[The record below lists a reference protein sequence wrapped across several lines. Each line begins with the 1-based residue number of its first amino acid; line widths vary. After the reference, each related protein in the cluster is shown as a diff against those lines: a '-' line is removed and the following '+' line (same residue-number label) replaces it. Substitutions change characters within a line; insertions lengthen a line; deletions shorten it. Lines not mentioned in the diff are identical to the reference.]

1 MKRVA
6 KLSMVAFLPILL
18 ALTFGCADKVTD
30 SSCVCAQAPAVD
42 SSLMAFLSLARSAHH
57 QADLK
62 EEAGDLPGAIEAL
75 DKIISGAVG
84 AVASRFEAREVLADT
99 RARLSDLRGQLGKH
113 DDAEREIVEGLLFAP
128 KDSYF
133 EGHLHEMR
141 GVNEERRAK
150 VLAESGD
157 RTGGEA
163 ARKKALESFDRA
175 IDVQDRVIRKE
186 LSNAGGDE

>member
-6 KLSMVAFLPILL
+6 NLSMLAFLPILL
-18 ALTFGCADKVTD
+18 ALLFGCADKVTD
-30 SSCVCAQAPAVD
+30 SSCVCAQSPAVD

-57 QADLK
+57 QADLN
-62 EEAGDLPGAIEAL
+62 EEAGDLPGAIDAL
-75 DKIISGAVG
+75 EKILPRAVG
-84 AVASRFEAREVLADT
+84 DVASRFEAREVLADT

-150 VLAESGD
+150 ALAEAGD
-157 RTGGEA
+157 RIGGET
-163 ARKKALESFDRA
+163 ARKRALESFDKA